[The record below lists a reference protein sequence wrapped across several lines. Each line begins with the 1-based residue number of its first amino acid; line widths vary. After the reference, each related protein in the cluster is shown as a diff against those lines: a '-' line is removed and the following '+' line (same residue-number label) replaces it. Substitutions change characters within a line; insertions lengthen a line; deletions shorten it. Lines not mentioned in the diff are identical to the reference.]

1 MVKII
6 YLDLSKRSIKWN
18 GGSSTVAL
26 FGWLWLVAGADLLSD
41 KSTASWLVAD
51 TDLV

>member
-26 FGWLWLVAGADLLSD
+26 FDWLWLVAGADLLSE
-41 KSTASWLVAD
+41 KNTADWLVAGG
-51 TDLV
+51 